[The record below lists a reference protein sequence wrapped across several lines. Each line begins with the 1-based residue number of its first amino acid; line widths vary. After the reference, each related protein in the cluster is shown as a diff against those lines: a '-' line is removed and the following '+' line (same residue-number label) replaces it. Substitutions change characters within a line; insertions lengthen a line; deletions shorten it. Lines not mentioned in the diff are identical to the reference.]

1 MLEPAEE
8 HEMAGFAHGQTG
20 GDCVGDRHRLARRH
34 SVTAFRREGLAYYEA
49 GGLGAVLFAS
59 YNYARMPEKTDLSER
74 KYDKGERRFK
84 HVGKGPRPYIEF
96 DKTQPRKWVG
106 KCPDTVPDTK
116 KQELLNKAIAA
127 PNGHRDVEYVK
138 QLYVVHQGAIYEAQ
152 TLDAGRSYHA
162 YPYKG
167 RLSRSL
173 LQELEAM
180 AVKDDTVQEFK
191 DWVGNNIE
199 VGGQS

>member
-1 MLEPAEE
+1 MPLA
-8 HEMAGFAHGQTG
+8 AAI
-20 GDCVGDRHRLARRH
+20 DSCARR
-34 SVTAFRREGLAYYEA
+34 SVTAFQPEGLANHEA
-49 GGLGAVLFAS
+49 GRLGAPPFAG

-74 KYDKGERRFK
+74 KYDKGERRRK
-84 HVGKGPRPYIEF
+84 HVGKGPIPYIEF
-96 DKTQPRKWVG
+96 DAKQPRKWVG

-127 PNGHRDVEYVK
+127 SNGDRDVDYVK
-138 QLYVVHQGAIYEAQ
+138 LLYVVYEGAIYEAQ
-152 TLDAGRSYHA
+152 TSDTGRSYHA

-180 AVKDDTVQEFK
+180 AVEDGTAQDFRV
-191 DWVGNNIE
+191 WVRDHIE
-199 VGGQS
+199 VGGR